1 MRTSVTNITCG
12 QQQWSF
18 DELGQLR
25 LKYGFKKVACT
36 NR

>member
-25 LKYGFKKVACT
+25 LKIKIWVACT